1 MLWYINSG
9 QWFQNLT
16 TAHYKKLGEGEE
28 EVKILGVDI
37 DSLLIDRAKENNT
50 VKDDISFLALDLMS
64 DSEDVM
70 KILRTFL
77 DGLNKTRFDLICVF
91 SVTMWIHLNHGDKGL
106 RTFINLLCRQTRF
119 LLLEPQP
126 WKCYQTAA
134 RRMRKLGKPEFEKMK
149 DLEIRG
155 PGVEQG
161 ILEMCK
167 EEGMVV
173 EVEFGETQW
182 NRKLILL
189 KHGGK

>member
-1 MLWYINSG
+1 M
-9 QWFQNLT
+9 
-16 TAHYKKLGEGEE
+16 
-28 EVKILGVDI
+28 KILGVDI
-37 DSLLIDRAKENNT
+37 DSLLIGRAKENNT
-50 VKDDISFLALDLMS
+50 VKADISFLVLDLMS
-64 DSEDVM
+64 DSEEVM
-70 KILRTFL
+70 NCLRTFL

-189 KHGGK
+189 NHGGK

>member
-1 MLWYINSG
+1 MIDDNFFL
-9 QWFQNLT
+9 FQNLT
-16 TAHYKKLGEGEE
+16 TALYKKLGEGEE

-50 VKDDISFLALDLMS
+50 VRDDISFLALDLMS
-64 DSEDVM
+64 DSEEVM
-70 KILRTFL
+70 DSLRTFL

-106 RTFINLLCRQTRF
+106 RTFINLLCSQTRF

-182 NRKLILL
+182 NRKLLFL
-189 KHGGK
+189 KHAGK